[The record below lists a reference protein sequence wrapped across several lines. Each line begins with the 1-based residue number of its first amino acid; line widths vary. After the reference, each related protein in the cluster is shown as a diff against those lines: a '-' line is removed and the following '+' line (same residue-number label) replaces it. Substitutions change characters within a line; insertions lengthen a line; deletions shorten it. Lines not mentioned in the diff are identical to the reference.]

1 MRRAFSLV
9 KPGHFFPLRFLI
21 DGIFTSF
28 GAKLRRASEFRDP
41 ARYFTKQNGP
51 LLPGVSAAPTGEPDL
66 RARSA

>member
-21 DGIFTSF
+21 DGIFTSV

-41 ARYFTKQNGP
+41 ARCFT
-51 LLPGVSAAPTGEPDL
+51 SRTGRFYP
-66 RARSA
+66 A